1 MPVSMFVHA
10 CVWAC
15 LCVCMPVCMPVCMH
29 VWLKGSNMP
38 CLFTQQLGI
47 KYGAPL
53 KQCRHL
59 LKVASDLGLDVVGV
73 RYAIIILP
81 GSIKGTIIMCYNHF
95 DCSFMLWFQQVMMLV
110 GLLLYIASWWPQK
123 TVCTHFVSWH
133 GPFESLRTIIGC
145 DEPTCPQWTVFKIVL
160 IISYALSH
168 NIQVCDLVLTTYVVF
183 NIVYGFCQQFPCGK
197 WVLWCLCLYHCCSGS
212 T

>member
-1 MPVSMFVHA
+1 MCLLCPKMCKKTHVYASSAQADACLSVFVCACMHACVHVCMPVSMFVHA

-15 LCVCMPVCMPVCMH
+15 LRVCMPVCMH

-95 DCSFMLWFQQVMMLV
+95 DCSFMLWFQQVMMFV
-110 GLLLYIASWWPQK
+110 GLLYCFMMATKDSGL
-123 TVCTHFVSWH
+123 VFVH
-133 GPFESLRTIIGC
+133 I
-145 DEPTCPQWTVFKIVL
+145 
-160 IISYALSH
+160 
-168 NIQVCDLVLTTYVVF
+168 
-183 NIVYGFCQQFPCGK
+183 
-197 WVLWCLCLYHCCSGS
+197 LYHDVVPLRV
-212 T
+212 